1 MRIVVAGAGQFGTN
15 IAQLLAAENFD
26 IVVVDCDKEDIRE
39 AQSVVDC
46 LVVEGDACS
55 TGLFQR
61 PDVADADLFIACMG
75 LDERNLVA
83 CMLAKHHGIKQTVA
97 CVRNADFMRY
107 EQEFVTQVMQIDL
120 LLNTDYVMA
129 KEIRRILTA
138 SSSLNVENF
147 AGGKVKMFE
156 GLISGD
162 MPFANKTLKDL
173 MLPKD
178 ILAALALHNS
188 KVLVPHGDTVLHE
201 GDYVYFVGTAEAI
214 QEFEKNFSTVYEKP
228 KKVLMIGAGRTG
240 RFAAPMLEHK
250 GLQVKAIEKDEER
263 CQQLAAELKSGMVL
277 CGNGTNVELLKEEGI
292 QEADVVL
299 AVTDDDQLNLTVAM
313 LAKHLGAK
321 RSVVRVA
328 NNDFLGMMENLGVD
342 VVLSTRNLMA
352 EELLRFV
359 HRGDV
364 LNVSMLDDAQ
374 AEALEIVVSEGSE
387 VAGKA
392 VKDLQLTESALLCA
406 VVRDQ
411 DAYIPKGDTILNVG
425 DRLVLMTKNED
436 AVAVTKKFEGRE
448 E

>member
-1 MRIVVAGAGQFGTN
+1 
-15 IAQLLAAENFD
+15 
-26 IVVVDCDKEDIRE
+26 
-39 AQSVVDC
+39 
-46 LVVEGDACS
+46 
-55 TGLFQR
+55 
-61 PDVADADLFIACMG
+61 
-75 LDERNLVA
+75 
-83 CMLAKHHGIKQTVA
+83 
-97 CVRNADFMRY
+97 
-107 EQEFVTQVMQIDL
+107 
-120 LLNTDYVMA
+120 
-129 KEIRRILTA
+129 
-138 SSSLNVENF
+138 
-147 AGGKVKMFE
+147 
-156 GLISGD
+156 

-178 ILAALALHNS
+178 ILAALVLHNS

-263 CQQLAAELKSGMVL
+263 CQQLAAELKSGVVL

-387 VAGKA
+387 VADKA